1 MALVLRHRHCHSICR
16 LPMSELTVNRI
27 FEKMM
32 VAGSGCVLVAIIAAF
47 DENARGHISGVLT
60 GQAMPELSGLGMRL
74 QHAIHT
80 ASQTV
85 GIENMDSTM
94 GMFAVAAVVLLV
106 FMLNL

>member
-1 MALVLRHRHCHSICR
+1 MVSD
-16 LPMSELTVNRI
+16 LTINRI

-32 VAGSGCVLVAIIAAF
+32 VAGSGCVLVAIVAMF

-60 GQAMPELSGLGMRL
+60 GQATTELSGLGVRL

-80 ASQTV
+80 VSQTV
-85 GIENMDSTM
+85 GFENIDSTM
-94 GMFAVAAVVLLV
+94 GMFAVAALVLLV

>member
-1 MALVLRHRHCHSICR
+1 MVTDLTINR
-16 LPMSELTVNRI
+16 L

-32 VAGSGCVLVAIIAAF
+32 VAASGCVLVGVVAMF

-60 GQAMPELSGLGMRL
+60 GQATTELSGLGARL

-85 GIENMDSTM
+85 GVENMNSTM
-94 GMFAVAAVVLLV
+94 GLFAVAALVLLV
-106 FMLNL
+106 FMLNM

>member
-1 MALVLRHRHCHSICR
+1 
-16 LPMSELTVNRI
+16 MSELAINRI

-32 VAGSGCVLVAIIAAF
+32 VAGSGCVLVAIVAMF

-60 GQAMPELSGLGMRL
+60 GQAVTELSGLGARL

-85 GIENMDSTM
+85 GFENIDSTM

>member
-1 MALVLRHRHCHSICR
+1 
-16 LPMSELTVNRI
+16 MSDLAINRI

-32 VAGSGCVLVAIIAAF
+32 VAGSGCVLVAIVAMF

-60 GQAMPELSGLGMRL
+60 GQGAIELSGFGARL

>member
-1 MALVLRHRHCHSICR
+1 MVSD
-16 LPMSELTVNRI
+16 LTINRI

-32 VAGSGCVLVAIIAAF
+32 VAASGCVLVAIVAMF
-47 DENARGHISGVLT
+47 DENARGHISGVLS
-60 GQAMPELSGLGMRL
+60 GQGVSELSGLGARL

-80 ASQTV
+80 ASQMV
-85 GIENMDSTM
+85 GFENIDSTM